1 MLLNKKYK
9 PETNKTEIP
18 GMIEGFRRGLGR
30 KGKVSNSVI
39 LFYLKCITKKILE
52 NKKLEDCGHNEKIKK

>member
-9 PETNKTEIP
+9 QETNKIEIP
-18 GMIEGFRRGLGR
+18 GMMEGFRRDWGR
-30 KGKVSNSVI
+30 KGKLSNSVI

-52 NKKLEDCGHNEKIKK
+52 NKEFEDCGHNEKIRK